1 VIFPK
6 IKDRSSSEKNT
17 ERFICYNVLY
27 YIMDTTIQISKRLQQ
42 ELLKRKFFNKETY
55 EEIIWDI
62 IEDTAELNE
71 QTKKEIAEARTQIKA
86 GKYHTLTKV
95 KKELGL

>member
-1 VIFPK
+1 
-6 IKDRSSSEKNT
+6 
-17 ERFICYNVLY
+17 
-27 YIMDTTIQISKRLQQ
+27 MDTTIQISKRLQQ
-42 ELLKRKFFNKETY
+42 ELLKRKFFDKETY

-71 QTKKEIAEARTQIKA
+71 QTKKDIAEARARIKA
-86 GKYHTLTKV
+86 GKYHTLAKV

>member
-1 VIFPK
+1 
-6 IKDRSSSEKNT
+6 
-17 ERFICYNVLY
+17 
-27 YIMDTTIQISKRLQQ
+27 MDTTIQISKKLQQ

-71 QTKKEIAEARTQIKA
+71 QTKKEIAEARTQIKE
-86 GKYHTLTKV
+86 GKYHTLAKV